1 MVVKV
6 FRVTDKNFELWWQWV
21 ILQTFSK
28 PHLTFSTLTGGEWR
42 SADLLHSGC
51 HAWAQPFQTTNK
63 GPKGSVWWGGHLE
76 LQWKWIQATII
87 GWLAFYQKLMYI
99 IWSVLFLHH
108 KHPKQ
113 WGRWWIDVIS
123 VVLQMSQLSVLTPMW
138 QWYIILYSTSIKIKI
153 NTQPNANKTL
163 SNVASAVQSK
173 FIYPERVMIIW
184 QVAKRCANCV
194 WIVKWLIKS
203 DPIIMYWW

>member
-63 GPKGSVWWGGHLE
+63 GPKGSIWWGGHLE

-87 GWLAFYQKLMYI
+87 GWRLLSEA
-99 IWSVLFLHH
+99 
-108 KHPKQ
+108 
-113 WGRWWIDVIS
+113 DVHNLIS
-123 VVLQMSQLSVLTPMW
+123 VILASQASKAVRKMMNWCYFCARKAGSVSF
-138 QWYIILYSTSIKIKI
+138 Y
-153 NTQPNANKTL
+153 
-163 SNVASAVQSK
+163 
-173 FIYPERVMIIW
+173 
-184 QVAKRCANCV
+184 
-194 WIVKWLIKS
+194 VKWLIKS